1 MKILL
6 VAINSKYIHSNLAV
20 YSLKENAGEY
30 RDSIVIK
37 EFTINNTKES
47 ILQALCKEKP
57 DMLFF
62 SVYIWNVEYVCD
74 ISREF
79 NKIFPHVPVFAGGPE
94 VSYETE
100 AFMNENPQFEGVLR
114 GEGEETFRETLDA
127 FSDGSPLTVASVRG
141 LSFRSEGFI
150 IHNLDR
156 EVCDMNTLKFAYN
169 PDEDFSNRI
178 IYYESSRGCP
188 FNCSYCLSSVDKKVR
203 FKDLDRVKEELLF
216 FIKKKVPQVKFVDR
230 TFNCDR
236 ERTLEIWKFI
246 KENDNS
252 ITNFHFE
259 IAADLITED
268 ELNVIKDMRPG
279 LVQFEIGVQ
288 SVNEATISE
297 IHRTMKLETVKDVVL
312 KVQKNGNIHE
322 HLDLIAGLPYEDFES
337 FKHSFNEIYAL
348 KPDQLQLGFLKVL
361 KGSFMYEHAKEYGI
375 KYLDYAPYE
384 VLSTKWISYEE
395 IMQLKGVE
403 EMVEVYYN
411 SFQFSNAVKILETL
425 FPDAFSMFEALSDYY
440 EKNNLFDLSHSR
452 NRRADILLE
461 FVRSIDASKAEYEC
475 IKEALVHDI
484 YLRENAK
491 TRPSFADDE
500 KEWKKLSFELCKNG
514 KMQHLEGFH
523 YDFTAITERTI
534 DKILKRNKD
543 LIYVMYHYEDRNP
556 LNNQARVEI
565 KEDIS

>member
-1 MKILL
+1 MKVLL

-79 NKIFPHVPVFAGGPE
+79 KKVFPGVPVFAGGPE
-94 VSYETE
+94 VSFETE
-100 AFMNENPQFEGVLR
+100 DFMTKNPQFDGVLR
-114 GEGEETFRETLDA
+114 GEGEETFKETLDA

-141 LSFRSEGFI
+141 LSFRSEGFVM
-150 IHNLDR
+150 HNLDR
-156 EVCDMNTLKFAYN
+156 EVCDMNTLKFAYDRN
-169 PDEDFSNRI
+169 EDFSNRI

-188 FNCSYCLSSVDKKVR
+188 FNCSYCLSSVDRKVR
-203 FKDLDRVKEELLF
+203 YKDIETVKKELSF
-216 FIKKKVPQVKFVDR
+216 FIEKKVPQVKFVDR
-230 TFNCDR
+230 TFNCDNQ
-236 ERTLEIWKFI
+236 RTLELWRFI
-246 KENDNS
+246 KANDNG

-259 IAADLITED
+259 IAADLITEE
-268 ELNVIKDMRPG
+268 ELEVIKDMRPG
-279 LVQFEIGVQ
+279 LIQLEIGVQ

-297 IHRTMKLETVKDVVL
+297 IHRIMKLEKVKEVVL
-312 KVQKNGNIHE
+312 AVQKNGNIHE
-322 HLDLIAGLPYEDFES
+322 HLDLIAGLPYEDYDS
-337 FKHSFNEIYAL
+337 FKNSFNEIYAL

-361 KGSFMYEHAKEYGI
+361 KGSYMFSHASEYGI
-375 KYLDYAPYE
+375 KYLDYPPYE
-384 VLSTKWISYEE
+384 VLSTNWISFDE
-395 IMQLKGVE
+395 IMSLKGVE

-411 SFQFSNAVKILETL
+411 SFQFSTAVKLLETQ
-425 FPDAFSMFEALSDYY
+425 FEDAFSMFLQLSEFY
-440 EKNNLFDLSHSR
+440 EKNNYFGLSHTR
-452 NRRADILLE
+452 NRRAEILLE
-461 FVRSIDASKAEYEC
+461 FAKDAGTSKETFEC
-475 IKEALVHDI
+475 IREALVHDI

-500 KEWKKLSFELCKNG
+500 KTWKQVSFELCKNG

-523 YDFTAITERTI
+523 YDFVSLHDRNVKCIP
-534 DKILKRNKD
+534 KRNKD
-543 LIYVMYHYEDRNP
+543 LIYIMYHYEDRNP
-556 LNNQARVEI
+556 LNNQAGVEI